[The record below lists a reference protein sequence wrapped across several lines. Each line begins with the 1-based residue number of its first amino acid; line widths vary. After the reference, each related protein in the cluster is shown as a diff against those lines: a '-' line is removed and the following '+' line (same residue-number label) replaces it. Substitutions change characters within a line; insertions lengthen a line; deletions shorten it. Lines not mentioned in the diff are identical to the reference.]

1 MRLTGRNYT
10 TDLDLI
16 NRRVDNYMWT
26 LILPLLA
33 TLLVVLAP
41 LRAIYVIQPASSDLA
56 SGPD

>member
-41 LRAIYVIQPASSDLA
+41 LRAIYVIQPASSHLA